1 MKLPKKPALNSL
13 KGCTVIS
20 PQLREALGINKGVL
34 AGEVKNWNN
43 INFLVNNYFE
53 HVENY
58 NLQGDELYNTILST
72 LDDLSELKLID
83 ENGKKQKK
91 SGADRLIL
99 INDLAIMV
107 PQAKLLMDY
116 CRSTKAY
123 LSSPTIKSS
132 FLFQYA
138 KTREVKRKEEE
149 RIRRREEEEEQ
160 KAKMLHNGKMIVY
173 LAAEKGSSEIQND
186 LQAQISQETGRR
198 REKDKE
204 RAVEEEEEGK
214 RRTKAR
220 TVSPAPVEQDDYGLV
235 YLQLD
240 MSGIAF
246 VNSTNDSCFLPDA
259 LDNDVTNMINNF
271 TRAVEYHTKDML
283 LLPTKIEH
291 INIVSLL
298 NTSDVCQYNYQ
309 YYQAPEELKNMEND
323 FKIKYVAPFVNAAFD
338 VNDKLVVYWDT
349 PLDLYKNSNM
359 KIQRRQTTD
368 AKFATIDGIE
378 IGVVEIKPF
387 NTPLEALE
395 EDRVRLAEI
404 SKKILHK
411 RILTAKSE
419 KELNTFAIMIAGHDI
434 EYFIHEYN
442 PQKSTVVSRDEA
454 DNGEKYTFRLLKKSI
469 LPTFPKTFSRMSLSL
484 ECLVHYKKMMAKS
497 IASASD
503 VEKPYLYSDDYKR
516 FEPTVTLLKL
526 NDE

>member
-83 ENGKKQKK
+83 ENGKQQKK

-138 KTREVKRKEEE
+138 KAREVKRKEGE
-149 RIRRREEEEEQ
+149 RIRRREEEEEE
-160 KAKMLHNGKMIVY
+160 KAKMLHNGKMIAY

-186 LQAQISQETGRR
+186 LQAQISQETGRK

-204 RAVEEEEEGK
+204 RAVEEEEEEGK

-220 TVSPAPVEQDDYGLV
+220 TVSPAPVEQDDNGLV
-235 YLQLD
+235 YLQL
-240 MSGIAF
+240 F
-246 VNSTNDSCFLPDA
+246 C
-259 LDNDVTNMINNF
+259 
-271 TRAVEYHTKDML
+271 
-283 LLPTKIEH
+283 
-291 INIVSLL
+291 
-298 NTSDVCQYNYQ
+298 
-309 YYQAPEELKNMEND
+309 
-323 FKIKYVAPFVNAAFD
+323 
-338 VNDKLVVYWDT
+338 
-349 PLDLYKNSNM
+349 
-359 KIQRRQTTD
+359 
-368 AKFATIDGIE
+368 
-378 IGVVEIKPF
+378 
-387 NTPLEALE
+387 
-395 EDRVRLAEI
+395 
-404 SKKILHK
+404 
-411 RILTAKSE
+411 
-419 KELNTFAIMIAGHDI
+419 
-434 EYFIHEYN
+434 
-442 PQKSTVVSRDEA
+442 VVSFVS
-454 DNGEKYTFRLLKKSI
+454 NIFLFLI
-469 LPTFPKTFSRMSLSL
+469 
-484 ECLVHYKKMMAKS
+484 
-497 IASASD
+497 
-503 VEKPYLYSDDYKR
+503 
-516 FEPTVTLLKL
+516 
-526 NDE
+526 